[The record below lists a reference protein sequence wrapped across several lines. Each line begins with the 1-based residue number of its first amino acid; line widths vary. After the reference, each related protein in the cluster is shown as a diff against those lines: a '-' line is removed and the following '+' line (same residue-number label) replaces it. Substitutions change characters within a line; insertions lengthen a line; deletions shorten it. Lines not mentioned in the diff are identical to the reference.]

1 MKMSKFK
8 QKLSN
13 KFKNVEGFNYQNWL
27 ESWSKDSIDTF
38 VNKFAK
44 AQINTETYFKKR
56 FNNDFKSQTKKIS
69 NIYYAQKAVR
79 LNASEELPLKTL
91 VLLGEKLS
99 QGAFQ
104 EDFEKI
110 ISENVIKFNGQFFKL
125 DDLENQTKIQKAI
138 RTYYFEE
145 CQEIKKSA

>member
-1 MKMSKFK
+1 MSKFK
-8 QKLSN
+8 HKLSE

-44 AQINTETYFKKR
+44 AQIETESYFKTK
-56 FNNDFKSQTKKIS
+56 FNHDFKGQTKKLS
-69 NIYYAQKAVR
+69 DIYYAQKAVR
-79 LNASEELPLKTL
+79 LNASEELPFKTL

-99 QGAFQ
+99 QSAFQ

-110 ISENVIKFNGQFFKL
+110 IAENIIKFKGEFFKL
-125 DDLENQTKIQKAI
+125 DDLNSQNKVQKAI
-138 RTYYFEE
+138 RTYNFEE